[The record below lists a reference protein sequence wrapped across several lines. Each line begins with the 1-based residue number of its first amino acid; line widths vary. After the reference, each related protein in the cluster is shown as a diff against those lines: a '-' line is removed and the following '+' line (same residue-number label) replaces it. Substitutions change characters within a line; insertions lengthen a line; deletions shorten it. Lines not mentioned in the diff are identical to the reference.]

1 MRIRTVVVIA
11 LQLTFV
17 FTSFSVL
24 QAESSQYKVRQNNL
38 YAPNLYAD
46 KVDFIA
52 TLVDLPGA
60 KKRQSSW
67 ELSYQLFFVPED
79 KYYETIR
86 RLPKGGSNPTP
97 EEFAGRILLAEG
109 HRKKTSLSTAQ
120 QRTIGLDGVTLKEKV
135 PDVLRTKF
143 AVLMTSYAVKIFDA
157 ELNTTIYHSGIFLT
171 DPFEEDEQKQ
181 AVPRRTIYLN
191 FAVTPDGTLNYS
203 QLRRKTDTTRR

>member
-1 MRIRTVVVIA
+1 MNIRILLVIA
-11 LQLTFV
+11 LQSTLV

-24 QAESSQYKVRQNNL
+24 NAESAQFRVRENNL

-46 KVDFIA
+46 KVDFVA

-60 KKRQSSW
+60 KKTQSSW
-67 ELSYQLFFVPED
+67 ELSYQLFFIPED
-79 KYYETIR
+79 KYWETVR
-86 RLPKGGSNPTP
+86 HLPRGGSNPTP
-97 EEFAGRILLAEG
+97 EQFPGRILLAEG
-109 HRKKTSLSTAQ
+109 HKKKMHLSAPQ
-120 QRTIGLDGVTLKEKV
+120 ARTIALDGVALKEKV
-135 PDVLRTKF
+135 PDALRTKF

-171 DPFEEDEQKQ
+171 DPYEEDEQKQ

-203 QLRRKTDTTRR
+203 QLRRKAATAQR

>member
-1 MRIRTVVVIA
+1 MRTRILIVIL
-11 LQLTFV
+11 LQLTLV

-24 QAESSQYKVRQNNL
+24 QAESSQFKVRENNL

-46 KVDFIA
+46 KVDFLA

-79 KYYETIR
+79 KYYETVK

-97 EEFAGRILLAEG
+97 EQFPGRILLAEG
-109 HRKKTSLSTAQ
+109 HKKKTRLSTAQ
-120 QRTIGLDGVTLKEKV
+120 QRTIGLDGVTLKERV

-171 DPFEEDEQKQ
+171 DPYEENEQKQ
-181 AVPRRTIYLN
+181 AIPRRTIYLN